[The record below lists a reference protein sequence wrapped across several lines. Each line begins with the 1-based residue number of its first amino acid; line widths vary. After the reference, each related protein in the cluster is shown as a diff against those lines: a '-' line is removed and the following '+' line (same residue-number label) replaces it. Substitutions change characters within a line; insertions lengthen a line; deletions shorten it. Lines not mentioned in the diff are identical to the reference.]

1 MEKNKRMLRVYSMLG
16 MRGTFGTVLL
26 ELARENEKI
35 FALTADLGNT
45 SGLDRFA
52 DELPERYL
60 NVGIAEQN
68 MIGVA
73 AGLAD
78 AGYYPFAT
86 TFANFACLRANE
98 FMRHFM
104 AYMKC
109 RMCVVGL
116 GAGYAMEYFGNTHYA
131 VEDIAAI
138 RAFPNLTIISPADG
152 LELAKA
158 LEQIVREQKPTY
170 LRLTG
175 QMNLPMIYK
184 EDFEYQ
190 IGKANWLRKADDP
203 QVAIIVNG
211 SVVHNALKAAEEL
224 ELHGYRAD
232 VIDMH
237 TIQPIDGELLD
248 QIRDYHLIVTVE
260 EHSCIG
266 GLGSSVDEYYRSNH
280 RLVRRLAIGT
290 GKSYINAGSYDYML
304 QQMGL
309 TAEQIA
315 DSILEELNVG

>member
-1 MEKNKRMLRVYSMLG
+1 MDVNKRTLRVYSMLG
-16 MRGTFGTVLL
+16 MRGTFGMALL
-26 ELARENEKI
+26 ELAKENEKI

-52 DELPERYL
+52 EELPERYL
-60 NVGIAEQN
+60 NVGIAEQDL
-68 MIGVA
+68 IGVA
-73 AGLAD
+73 AGIAD

-109 RMCVVGL
+109 KMCVVGL

-138 RAFPNLTIISPADG
+138 RAFPNITIVSPADG
-152 LELAKA
+152 LELVKL
-158 LEQIVREQKPTY
+158 LEEIIKEQKPTY

-184 EDFEYQ
+184 EDFSLQ
-190 IGKANWLRKADDP
+190 IGKANWLKKVDDP
-203 QVAIIVNG
+203 KVAVIVSG
-211 SVVHNALKAAEEL
+211 SIAGNVLKAAEIL
-224 ELHGYRAD
+224 KGHDCMAD

-248 QIRDYHLIVTVE
+248 QIKDYSLIVTVE

-266 GLGSSVDEYYRSNH
+266 GLASAVDEYYREK
-280 RLVRRLAIGT
+280 RILVRRLAIGT
-290 GKSYINAGSYDYML
+290 RKNYINAGSYEYML

-315 DSILEELNVG
+315 DSILEELIVG